1 MWQRA
6 KSKHYLAHK
15 EKARRFVHARVA
27 RIAHEHGFAYKR
39 IAIRNTKRT
48 WASCS
53 ELGNLNFHY
62 KIIFLPEHLAD
73 YLIVHELCHLRELNH
88 SKQFWAHVAA
98 IMPDHKQ
105 RRKEL
110 RKIEKEAMR
119 KYLV

>member
-1 MWQRA
+1 MWRRA

-15 EKARRFVHARVA
+15 EVARRFVHERVA
-27 RIAHEHGFAYKR
+27 AFARTHGFAYKR

-62 KIIFLPEHLAD
+62 KIIFLPEHLAN
-73 YLIVHELCHLRELNH
+73 YIIVHELCHLRELNH
-88 SKQFWAHVAA
+88 SKRFWAHVAA
-98 IMPDHKQ
+98 IIPDHKEC
-105 RRKEL
+105 RKAL
-110 RKIEKEAMR
+110 RKAERSPMR